1 MKIFYYFFFKI
12 IFFSLIIFWKIN
24 SRYQLLL
31 WYIFSIISVIFLFM
45 LSYKFYI
52 YYSLYIISFVLTF
65 GFIILYILDGLE
77 LKYFNKI
84 FDNINLYK
92 KEICIIVNLSVMIIF
107 FKIFYYYYS
116 LYYVQ
121 NSILYEKLI
130 GIIVNT
136 KIYHYLDI
144 FFSICRNIILSLII
158 FLILLLIRGSL
169 PRYKVVDMQFFY

>member
-1 MKIFYYFFFKI
+1 
-12 IFFSLIIFWKIN
+12 
-24 SRYQLLL
+24 
-31 WYIFSIISVIFLFM
+31 M

-52 YYSLYIISFVLTF
+52 YYSLYMIIFVLTF

-84 FDNINLYK
+84 FDSINLYK
-92 KEICIIVNLSVMIIF
+92 KKIYTTLSILVMIF
-107 FKIFYYYYS
+107 FLKIFLYYYS

-121 NSILYEKLI
+121 NIILYEKLI
-130 GIIVNT
+130 SCIVNT

-144 FFSICRNIILSLII
+144 FFSIFRNIILSLII